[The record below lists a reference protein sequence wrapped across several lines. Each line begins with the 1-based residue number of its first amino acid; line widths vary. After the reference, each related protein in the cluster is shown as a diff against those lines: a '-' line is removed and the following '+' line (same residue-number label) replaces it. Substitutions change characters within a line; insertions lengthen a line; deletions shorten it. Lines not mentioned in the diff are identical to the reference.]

1 MALAQILPSPEQKYI
16 QCFLGQDGIDSSL
29 AWAIFCSQGYCISVI
44 CGTGF
49 CIPCWVSSDSQ
60 IKCLSSHSVQRVTGI
75 LFNILGYIQQTT
87 MSKNDDILFYCSHD
101 LNLYGIAIE
110 VNRTFSRVC
119 FAGYGIIKIWQLI
132 VLFML
137 LYLMNKYI
145 SLYIKLSFVYTL

>member
-1 MALAQILPSPEQKYI
+1 MAFAQILPSPEQKCV
-16 QCFLGQDGIDSSL
+16 QCFLERDGIDSSL
-29 AWAIFCSQGYCISVI
+29 AWAVFPSWEYCISVI

-49 CIPCWVSSDSQ
+49 CIPCWVSLDSQ
-60 IKCLSSHSVQRVTGI
+60 IKQLSSDSVQRVTGI
-75 LFNILGYIQQTT
+75 LFNILGYVQQT
-87 MSKNDDILFYCSHD
+87 MMNKNDDILFYCSHD
-101 LNLYGIAIE
+101 LNLCGIAIE